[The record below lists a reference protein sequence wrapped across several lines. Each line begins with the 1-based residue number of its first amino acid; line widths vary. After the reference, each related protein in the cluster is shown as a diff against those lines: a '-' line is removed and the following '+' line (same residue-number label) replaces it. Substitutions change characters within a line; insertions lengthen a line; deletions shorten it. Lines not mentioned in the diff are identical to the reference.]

1 MCLVGVWSENSLKPG
16 EQPTVSRKDTS
27 MASTALTATFEPESA
42 NTDNSPEGKA
52 SWTRTKGFTYMTLP
66 IFIAP
71 SGEIGRD
78 VLPLMSKHVRQLYI
92 EYRDAENSA
101 QGALKRATAPEE
113 RAFYR
118 GQLALLSKIRENFQ
132 NVQRSSRGLVN
143 WRLAPENA
151 EKVEATDRNLE
162 QAILNNQEEV
172 A

>member
-1 MCLVGVWSENSLKPG
+1 
-16 EQPTVSRKDTS
+16 
-27 MASTALTATFEPESA
+27 MASTALTAAFEPENGS
-42 NTDNSPEGKA
+42 NNNGGESKA
-52 SWTRTKGFTYMTLP
+52 TWTRTSGFTYMTLP

-92 EYRDAENSA
+92 EYRDAENAA

-118 GQLALLSKIRENFQ
+118 GQLALLTKIRENFQ

-143 WRLAPENA
+143 WRLAPENVD
-151 EKVEATDRNLE
+151 KVEQTDRNLE
-162 QAILNNQEEV
+162 QAIINNQEEV